1 MLKCPVD
8 ITSLTAHT
16 VNDNNNILITILI
29 TIIII
34 NGLINKMAIISMTY
48 KLC

>member
-16 VNDNNNILITILI
+16 VNDNNNIITILM

-34 NGLINKMAIISMTY
+34 NELINKMAIISMTY